1 MKEFI
6 KSVYDKENNPELYV
20 FNVIHTV
27 CIVGMLF
34 VCCISRIYFED
45 IRAVYLSIGICVL
58 FVLTMAEGN
67 RTLAIKRSVVLM
79 SVAFNFVYMPIMYYL
94 FNRNINVI
102 PIYFLFGLMYS
113 VLLLEPK
120 IAAVLG
126 VLEILFYCVFLTLS
140 RDFAP
145 TGLDNPTAKD
155 IFISYSGTIVAVAI
169 VGICAGSILRFR
181 FSFYEKAHEEA
192 ERLKAEAMDAY
203 IAKDMFLINMSHE
216 IRTPMNAIVGNVDLL
231 LDQDVNERVS
241 DSVYNIL
248 NSCNALLS
256 ITDEL
261 MDLSKSESGNIELFS
276 STYDLSDLLMEVINM
291 MAVRLTESNLE
302 FFVEINKSLPRFLY
316 GDASKLRQL
325 FVNILNN
332 AVKFTKSG
340 HISLRVDYRLIDN
353 DSIELIV
360 DVEDTGI
367 GIKKEDIATLFQK
380 QKTDDESDT
389 DSTIDGSGL
398 GLSICYEIIREMKGD
413 ISVRSEYMAGSTFT
427 IKIPQKFTSM
437 DTIAYIPDSRALR
450 ILVFEKD
457 KTNATFIGRILDSF
471 DIECDFAQNTQDL
484 ERLMNVNSYSY
495 VFVAN
500 ERYNECESVLNN
512 RLVSERVV
520 AFCKLDDNVQISK
533 ATTVLTRPIHALN
546 IAALLKNESNSYVRD
561 VTRKGGFECPMAT
574 ILVVDDNY
582 TNLNVAAA
590 LLSKYRANVLTA
602 LSGADCLRIIK
613 DQEVDM
619 VFLDYM
625 MPEMN
630 GIDTLERIRKIP
642 GSNIASMPVI
652 ALTAN
657 VVSGAREMFLEAGF
671 DDFLAKP
678 ISIDKME
685 KILRKY
691 LRRELLVPKN
701 SSGAKQ
707 I

>member
-6 KSVYDKENNPELYV
+6 KSLYDKENNPGLYA

-34 VCCISRIYFED
+34 VCCVSRIYFED

-120 IAAVLG
+120 IAAVLSI
-126 VLEILFYCVFLTLS
+126 LEILFYCVFLTLS

-353 DSIELIV
+353 DSIVLIA

-457 KTNATFIGRILDSF
+457 KTNAAFIGRILDSF

-561 VTRKGGFECPMAT
+561 ITRKGGFECPMAT

-590 LLSKYRANVLTA
+590 LLSKYKANVLTA

-701 SSGAKQ
+701 SAGAKQ

>member
-1 MKEFI
+1 MREYI
-6 KSVYDKENNPELYV
+6 RSLYDKENNEEMYV

-27 CIVGMLF
+27 CIAGMLLI
-34 VCCISRIYFED
+34 CCVTRFYFED
-45 IRAVYLSIGICVL
+45 IRAVYLSLGICVL
-58 FVLTMAEGN
+58 FILTMAEGN
-67 RTLAIKRSVVLM
+67 RTGAIKRSIIIM
-79 SVAFNFVYMPIMYYL
+79 SVFFNFLYMPIMYYL
-94 FNRNINVI
+94 FNRDINLI
-102 PIYFLFGLMYS
+102 PVYFLFGLMYS
-113 VLLLEPK
+113 VLMLDPK
-120 IAAVLG
+120 TASVLG
-126 VLEILFYCVFLTLS
+126 IFEIAFYCVFLSLS
-140 RDFAP
+140 RGFAP
-145 TGLDNPTAKD
+145 TGLDEPSSKD
-155 IFISYSGTIVAVAI
+155 LFISYSGTILAVAI
-169 VGICAGSILRFR
+169 VGICAGSILKFR
-181 FSFYEKAHEEA
+181 FMFYERAHEEA

-231 LDQDVNERVS
+231 LDRDVNERVS

-261 MDLSKSESGNIELFS
+261 MDLSKSENGDIELFA

-302 FFVEINKSLPRFLY
+302 FFVDINKSIPRFLY
-316 GDASKLRQL
+316 GDASKMRQL

-353 DSIELIV
+353 ESIELIA

-367 GIKKEDIATLFQK
+367 GIRKEDIGSLFQRDK
-380 QKTDDESDT
+380 APKSNDGESN
-389 DSTIDGSGL
+389 IDGSGL
-398 GLSICYEIIREMKGD
+398 GLSICAEIIKEMKGD
-413 ISVRSEYMAGSTFT
+413 ISVHSEYMSGSTFT

-437 DTIAYIPDSRALR
+437 DTIAYIPDSRNFR

-457 KTNATFIGRILDSF
+457 SANAAHIGKILDSF
-471 DIECDFAQNTQDL
+471 DIATDYAQNAQDL
-484 ERLMNVNSYSY
+484 ERLMNVNKYSY

-500 ERYNECESVLNN
+500 ERYDECESVLNN
-512 RLVSERVV
+512 RLVAERIV

-533 ATTVLTRPIHALN
+533 ASTVLTSPIHALN
-546 IAALLKNESNSYVRD
+546 IAALVKNETNSYVRD
-561 VTRKGGFECPMAT
+561 ITRKGGFECPMAT

-590 LLSKYRANVLTA
+590 ILSKYGANVLTA
-602 LSGADCLRIIK
+602 LSGKDCLRILK

-630 GIDTLERIRKIP
+630 GIDTLERIRQIP
-642 GSNIASMPVI
+642 GSNITSMPVI

-678 ISIDKME
+678 ISIDRME

-701 SSGAKQ
+701 PVGPK
-707 I
+707 

>member
-1 MKEFI
+1 
-6 KSVYDKENNPELYV
+6 
-20 FNVIHTV
+20 
-27 CIVGMLF
+27 
-34 VCCISRIYFED
+34 
-45 IRAVYLSIGICVL
+45 
-58 FVLTMAEGN
+58 
-67 RTLAIKRSVVLM
+67 
-79 SVAFNFVYMPIMYYL
+79 
-94 FNRNINVI
+94 
-102 PIYFLFGLMYS
+102 
-113 VLLLEPK
+113 
-120 IAAVLG
+120 
-126 VLEILFYCVFLTLS
+126 
-140 RDFAP
+140 
-145 TGLDNPTAKD
+145 
-155 IFISYSGTIVAVAI
+155 
-169 VGICAGSILRFR
+169 
-181 FSFYEKAHEEA
+181 
-192 ERLKAEAMDAY
+192 
-203 IAKDMFLINMSHE
+203 
-216 IRTPMNAIVGNVDLL
+216 
-231 LDQDVNERVS
+231 
-241 DSVYNIL
+241 
-248 NSCNALLS
+248 
-256 ITDEL
+256 
-261 MDLSKSESGNIELFS
+261 
-276 STYDLSDLLMEVINM
+276 
-291 MAVRLTESNLE
+291 
-302 FFVEINKSLPRFLY
+302 
-316 GDASKLRQL
+316 
-325 FVNILNN
+325 
-332 AVKFTKSG
+332 
-340 HISLRVDYRLIDN
+340 IDN
-353 DSIELIV
+353 DSIELIA

-398 GLSICYEIIREMKGD
+398 GLSICYKIIKEMKGD
-413 ISVRSEYMAGSTFT
+413 ISVHSEYMAGSTFT

-457 KTNATFIGRILDSF
+457 KINATFIGRILDSF

-533 ATTVLTRPIHALN
+533 ATTVLTRPIHSLN

-561 VTRKGGFECPMAT
+561 ITRKGGFECPMAT

-701 SSGAKQ
+701 SAGAKQ